1 MVHFYNRVGEK
12 IGIIKVYF
20 LSSVCV
26 FFYFYLHSSEIGI
39 IKPS

>member
-1 MVHFYNRVGEK
+1 MVYFYNRVGED

-26 FFYFYLHSSEIGI
+26 FFLFYLQNSEIGI
-39 IKPS
+39 LKSS